1 MATAIL
7 SHLLAHHLAAN
18 DDVPAALPH
27 VLDVLSSHRVVSQAE
42 REEGANGPVLHR
54 WQMRLTSL
62 ISPSLAPAVRA
73 AGFQLLHLSF
83 SSSTSLL
90 LASAKATLS
99 NAQAVLASSPSKVDP
114 ALFGAALELTKLVI
128 AKSTWH
134 PEWARENVGA
144 PLVQKVVNGL
154 VQAATADSVEV
165 RLQPTQLGRNDRL
178 TPLNPQIKLPSL
190 SAIVTLLPLFPTALR
205 PLSPALHTLAIS
217 LLCAPAASPALIDA
231 GASLFVALYLLAP
244 KGKEGLREAWKTGVE
259 ALVGTV
265 DGLLSQATSGIF
277 AEDTTYNHT
286 LAPLALPPLEDS
298 SPISALSRLETLSR
312 VLNLA
317 LRTPTTEKAGTVQVP
332 VGALVEL
339 GVRMVGMNTE
349 MPVKERVDPTV
360 QTLTMSLLPRIQ
372 VIGCQLLAQLGLC
385 VGSQLVMHA
394 SAILSTVAR
403 TLSTYPTRS
412 PMRPA
417 LSTTYSLLLS
427 SLGAAVDPDEGKK
440 SLARVWRSVLE
451 DIGSVALEPVVVA
464 NAGTDREEGRGP
476 DSCAGGQDKSRK
488 AKRQKTYDPSESMTA
503 KRVALDELD
512 LEIAERGLS
521 TLQRL
526 LLCPASSFLPP
537 SLQLSTSRL
546 LFYLSLSPQFFT
558 AAPLASTSSSFFPA
572 TSASTGLEI
581 AKQSAVFRRG
591 VVGCLKAVCE
601 SGVGG
606 VGTEERAVEV
616 WRRGAMDW
624 DAEIKLL
631 SLSALSAF
639 SSLIHPSLPPQQLST
654 SLLRAQHERK
664 GGFIGDEMDYRETAE
679 EFRLRVEEEREHGED
694 KEESGDVQMEEEA
707 VVSSMPATS
716 FTASL
721 SSSTSTT
728 AAPALAPTSTG
739 FSSFA
744 APSFGSVKPVLV
756 APSPAATQPEAP
768 TPAPA
773 LSFSTET
780 AISRTT
786 TKRKVE
792 LGGGGAAQD
801 SDEDDDEMMM
811 PSIDMGEDE
820 E

>member
-7 SHLLAHHLAAN
+7 NHLLAHHLASN

-27 VLDVLSSHRVVSQAE
+27 VLDVLSSHRVILDAE
-42 REEGANGPVLHR
+42 RDQGVNGPVLHR

-62 ISPSLAPAVRA
+62 ISPSLPPAVRA

-83 SSSTSLL
+83 SASTSLL
-90 LASAKATLS
+90 LAAAKPTLS
-99 NAQAVLASSPSKVDP
+99 NAQAVLASPPNKVDP
-114 ALFGAALELTKLVI
+114 VLFGAALELTKLVI

-134 PEWARENVGA
+134 PEWARDNVGA

-154 VQAATADSVEV
+154 VQAASADSFE
-165 RLQPTQLGRNDRL
+165 
-178 TPLNPQIKLPSL
+178 IKLPSV

-259 ALVGTV
+259 ALVGSM
-265 DGLLSQATSGIF
+265 DGLLSQTTSGIF
-277 AEDTTYNHT
+277 AEDITYNHT
-286 LAPLALPPLEDS
+286 LAPLALPPLADS
-298 SPISALSRLETLSR
+298 SPISAPSRLETLSR

-372 VIGCQLLAQLGLC
+372 VMGCQLLAQLGLC
-385 VGSQLVMHA
+385 VGSQLVMQA
-394 SAILSTVAR
+394 STVLSTVAR
-403 TLSTYPTRS
+403 TLSTYPARS

-464 NAGTDREEGRGP
+464 NVGTD
-476 DSCAGGQDKSRK
+476 DKSRK

-521 TLQRL
+521 TLERL
-526 LLCPASSFLPP
+526 LLCPSSSFLPP

-546 LFYLSLSPQFFT
+546 LLYLSLSPQFFT

-581 AKQSAVFRRG
+581 ARQSEVFRRG

-639 SSLIHPSLPPQQLST
+639 SSLIHPSLPPQQPNT

-664 GGFIGDEMDYRETAE
+664 GGFVGDEMDYRNTAE
-679 EFRLRVEEEREHGED
+679 EFRLRVEEEPEHGDGE
-694 KEESGDVQMEEEA
+694 EESGDVQMEEEA
-707 VVSSMPATS
+707 VVASTPVTS
-716 FTASL
+716 FTAS
-721 SSSTSTT
+721 SSFSTANT
-728 AAPALAPTSTG
+728 AAPALAPASSG

-744 APSFGSVKPVLV
+744 APSFGSVKPAPA
-756 APSPAATQPEAP
+756 APSPATTQPEQP
-768 TPAPA
+768 IA

-780 AISRTT
+780 AITRTT
-786 TKRKVE
+786 AKRKVE
-792 LGGGGAAQD
+792 LGAGGARAEED
-801 SDEDDDEMMM
+801 SDEEDDDEMMM
-811 PSIDMGEDE
+811 PSIDMGSDDE
-820 E
+820 

>member
-1 MATAIL
+1 MATATL

-27 VLDVLSSHRVVSQAE
+27 VLDVLSSHRVIPQAE

-62 ISPSLAPAVRA
+62 ISPALAPAVRA

-99 NAQAVLASSPSKVDP
+99 HAQAVLASSPNKVDP

-154 VQAATADSVEV
+154 IQAATAGAVE
-165 RLQPTQLGRNDRL
+165 
-178 TPLNPQIKLPSL
+178 IKLPSL

-259 ALVGTV
+259 ALVGSM

-298 SPISALSRLETLSR
+298 SPLSALSRLETLSR

-372 VIGCQLLAQLGLC
+372 VIGCQLLAQTGLC

-394 SAILSTVAR
+394 SAVLSTVAR

-464 NAGTDREEGRGP
+464 NAGTD
-476 DSCAGGQDKSRK
+476 DKSRK

-581 AKQSAVFRRG
+581 AKQSEVFRRG

-664 GGFIGDEMDYRETAE
+664 GGFVGDEMDYRETAE

-707 VVSSMPATS
+707 VVSSTPATS

-721 SSSTSTT
+721 NSSTST
-728 AAPALAPTSTG
+728 AAASALAPTSTG

-744 APSFGSVKPVLV
+744 APSFGSVKSVPV
-756 APSPAATQPEAP
+756 APSPAAPQPEAP

-792 LGGGGAAQD
+792 LGGGAEQD

-820 E
+820 D